1 MNRIKQLIYRL
12 RRRVHPQHHKEQIV
26 ENNNTPIFYTEEQLM
41 ARLKFF
47 IGVCL
52 ALTLTGIVFVVL
64 YSLIFVT
71 QPLNAISPIDQK
83 FFELIV
89 PIATFLTGTLSGIML
104 AGGDK
109 DAQKMALQAAT
120 RPTPVSPAPTTPST
134 GGFSSAPTTNF
145 SSGGTSTFGS
155 PSAGGFGT
163 TSPGFG
169 AVPPVTNSFGSQ
181 PLGGGSSFGSPS
193 AGPTNFGSGFDNQP
207 ASITTTASGKKIV
220 PQQDFPEI

>member
-1 MNRIKQLIYRL
+1 MRVPKLQFNLDL
-12 RRRVHPQHHKEQIV
+12 RRLLARWRPKEQTVQNSQPFI
-26 ENNNTPIFYTEEQLM
+26 YTEEQLM

-104 AGGDK
+104 AGVKKEDQEAMLAAHK
-109 DAQKMALQAAT
+109 QAAENAESAAKHSAAT
-120 RPTPVSPAPTTPST
+120 APKAAS
-134 GGFSSAPTTNF
+134 F
-145 SSGGTSTFGS
+145 GGTGAQPVTNSWGS
-155 PSAGGFGT
+155 QPMASASAFGT
-163 TSPGFG
+163 SQPSFG
-169 AVPPVTNSFGSQ
+169 AVPPADVVTGW
-181 PLGGGSSFGSPS
+181 GGKAAP
-193 AGPTNFGSGFDNQP
+193 PPVTEW
-207 ASITTTASGKKIV
+207 
-220 PQQDFPEI
+220 PER